1 MPRST
6 KWIGIAVFGIAVF
19 IAIAASAFNPPDPKS
34 SPKLQNVTVVPA
46 DFALIARVPAKESGA
61 LETLLAK
68 EVLPSIGKSQ
78 LVRDVSTYSAR
89 DGDNM
94 IYTVQIRLRKPGSH
108 STNIAF
114 EVLANG
120 RSFEDARALQAKV
133 KKYFAVSPILAEKR
147 NDLSINRSFA
157 IRVAKAPE
165 EK

>member
-1 MPRST
+1 MPRAT
-6 KWIGIAVFGIAVF
+6 KWIGIAVFI
-19 IAIAASAFNPPDPKS
+19 IIAASAFRPPDAKS
-34 SPKLQNVTVVPA
+34 SPRLQNVIVVPT
-46 DFALIARVPAKESGA
+46 DFALIARVPVKNSGA

-89 DGDNM
+89 DGDDI

-114 EVLANG
+114 EVLTNG
-120 RSFEDARALQAKV
+120 RSFEDARTLQTKIR
-133 KKYFAVSPILAEKR
+133 KYFAVSPILAEKR
-147 NDLSINRSFA
+147 NDLSLDRSFA
-157 IRVAKAPE
+157 IKVAKAPE